1 MADNK
6 THHLRRLLT
15 YVFKVSPVRI
25 IIVLLA
31 ILISSM
37 AQVSSSLFMRNLIDN
52 YITPMLKS
60 STPDFTPLFE
70 ALLTMASIYLVGVLA
85 NFTFQRLLVMVSQ
98 ESMESIR
105 RDLFTN
111 MQKLP
116 LRYFD
121 NRAHGDIMSIYT
133 NDVDTF
139 RQVISQSI
147 PQFISSLAT
156 IILVLISMIVVSIPL
171 TLLTLFMV
179 VIMQAVLRLIM
190 NKSSKY
196 FNLQQEQLGVENGF
210 IEEMM
215 EGTKVVKVFNHE
227 EKAIKDFQKINDEL
241 FSDSYQAHKYANI
254 LMPVVGN
261 IGNISY
267 VLCAVI
273 GGILAISGQGGL
285 TVGGLASFLAL
296 NKSFNGPLNQISQ
309 QLNAVIMAMAGSK
322 RIFALLD
329 EKAESDQ
336 GHITLVNVNEQADG
350 TLTETTQE
358 THNWAWK
365 HQHEDGS
372 LDYVKLQ
379 GDVHFEDVS
388 FSYDG
393 NKTVL
398 HDINL
403 HAKPG
408 QKVAFVGA
416 TGAGKTTITNLINR
430 FYDISQGA
438 IIYDGIDIKL
448 IKKPDLR
455 RSLGIV
461 LQETNLFSGTVAENI
476 KYAKEDATQAEVE
489 AAAKLVNADTF
500 INHLDQG
507 YDTLL
512 TRNGSALSEGQ
523 RQLIS
528 IARAALADP
537 PVLILDEA
545 TSSIDSSTERLVQE
559 GMDKLMAN
567 RTTLVIAHRLS
578 TIKNSDNI
586 MVLDQGRIIERGDHE
601 ELMAKGG
608 MYHQLYT
615 GVLEID

>member
-1 MADNK
+1 
-6 THHLRRLLT
+6 
-15 YVFKVSPVRI
+15 F
-25 IIVLLA
+25 
-31 ILISSM
+31 
-37 AQVSSSLFMRNLIDN
+37 
-52 YITPMLKS
+52 
-60 STPDFTPLFE
+60 
-70 ALLTMASIYLVGVLA
+70 LA

-179 VIMQAVLRLIM
+179 VSMQAVLLLIM

-215 EGTKVVKVFNHE
+215 EGTKVVKFFNHE

-309 QLNAVIMAMAGSK
+309 QLNAVIMAMAGS
-322 RIFALLD
+322 
-329 EKAESDQ
+329 
-336 GHITLVNVNEQADG
+336 
-350 TLTETTQE
+350 
-358 THNWAWK
+358 
-365 HQHEDGS
+365 
-372 LDYVKLQ
+372 
-379 GDVHFEDVS
+379 
-388 FSYDG
+388 
-393 NKTVL
+393 
-398 HDINL
+398 
-403 HAKPG
+403 
-408 QKVAFVGA
+408 
-416 TGAGKTTITNLINR
+416 
-430 FYDISQGA
+430 
-438 IIYDGIDIKL
+438 
-448 IKKPDLR
+448 
-455 RSLGIV
+455 
-461 LQETNLFSGTVAENI
+461 
-476 KYAKEDATQAEVE
+476 
-489 AAAKLVNADTF
+489 
-500 INHLDQG
+500 
-507 YDTLL
+507 
-512 TRNGSALSEGQ
+512 
-523 RQLIS
+523 
-528 IARAALADP
+528 
-537 PVLILDEA
+537 
-545 TSSIDSSTERLVQE
+545 
-559 GMDKLMAN
+559 
-567 RTTLVIAHRLS
+567 
-578 TIKNSDNI
+578 
-586 MVLDQGRIIERGDHE
+586 
-601 ELMAKGG
+601 
-608 MYHQLYT
+608 
-615 GVLEID
+615 